1 MPYAIGAYLI
11 WGVLPIY
18 LGLLHRIPSSQIVMH
33 RMVWSAVFMIVVIA
47 ITNGR
52 RSFADLRKASS
63 QAATMLLTTFLIG
76 SNWYVYVYAVG
87 HGHVLETS
95 LGYFICPLLIVL
107 LGRVVLKERWDRLQ
121 KISVALASCGVM
133 VFFLRANAFP
143 VYALYLAFTFGLY
156 ALIRKKLSIPPVI
169 ASCWE
174 MLVMSVVAG
183 LALLNAS
190 YQGEIMQPSD
200 TERWLLLGSGVV
212 TALPLWWFN
221 EGAKRLP
228 LKTVGIL
235 QYLAPCLQFLCAVL
249 FFKESF
255 GMTEAIGFGF
265 IWLAI
270 AVYIL
275 RLLGRV
281 RS

>member
-1 MPYAIGAYLI
+1 
-11 WGVLPIY
+11 
-18 LGLLHRIPSSQIVMH
+18 
-33 RMVWSAVFMIVVIA
+33 
-47 ITNGR
+47 
-52 RSFADLRKASS
+52 
-63 QAATMLLTTFLIG
+63 
-76 SNWYVYVYAVG
+76 
-87 HGHVLETS
+87 
-95 LGYFICPLLIVL
+95 
-107 LGRVVLKERWDRLQ
+107 
-121 KISVALASCGVM
+121 
-133 VFFLRANAFP
+133 
-143 VYALYLAFTFGLY
+143 
-156 ALIRKKLSIPPVI
+156 
-169 ASCWE
+169 

-183 LALLNAS
+183 VALLNAS
-190 YQGEIMQPSD
+190 YHGEMMQPTD
-200 TERWLLLGSGVV
+200 TERWLLLGSGVA

-255 GMTEAIGFGF
+255 GVTEAIGFGF